1 MNPTRVL
8 KNLSLAGSTVVEH
21 LGDDPAVLALQLSR
35 RLPGRSVRPVAAAAA
50 AAPGVFLPAM
60 ADLVRGRKDGVE
72 ERLARAAG
80 EGLPQ
85 RGAIRLADVAV
96 AAGLPE
102 LAEKILAYAPA
113 RTNGW
118 AAARARLCWYRGD
131 MTGAIA
137 ALDRG
142 TGTRAERH
150 LRSRLASELS
160 VFDGWTPTLAK
171 IQGFDSEPNTVLHVL
186 TNSLPTTGSGYAQR
200 SQSLLHA
207 QYKLGWKVHA
217 VTRLGYPVQV
227 GHLLAPDV
235 EELDGVVYHRLLPAR
250 LPNGMAARLQ
260 LQAEAVLRL
269 ALEVKPAVL
278 HTTTHFVNGL
288 VTKAVAEALD
298 IPWVYEVRGQ
308 LADTWASGRGEDARR
323 SERYQKFVAREAETM
338 RAAGVVA
345 TLGLA
350 MQSGVVAAGVPHEDI
365 FLLPNAVG
373 EDYLVDPLEP
383 AAARKHLGLPVRGRF
398 IGTVSSLVDYEG
410 LDDLLRAFA
419 LLAPRVPDAL
429 CLIVGDGAAA
439 PGLKRL
445 ASELGIWEQ
454 TVFTGRVPRQNAH
467 LYHQALD
474 VFVVPRKDLP
484 VTRAVTPLKPVE
496 ALASARPVVFSD
508 LPALHEVVRAGV
520 DGRAAPPEDPAS
532 LARILQEV
540 LEDDAARALMGNAG
554 RQHAVATRTWSS
566 LAETTVK
573 RYMELGSRV

>member
-1 MNPTRVL
+1 MNPTRIL
-8 KNLSLAGSTVVEH
+8 KNLSLAASTVVEH
-21 LGDDPAVLALQLSR
+21 LGDDPTVLALQLSR
-35 RLPGRSVRPVAAAAA
+35 RLPARSVRPVAAAAA

-60 ADLVRGRKDGVE
+60 ADLIRGRKDDVE
-72 ERLARAAG
+72 ARLVEVAAT
-80 EGLPQ
+80 GLSP
-85 RGAIRLADVAV
+85 RSAVRLADVAL

-102 LAEKILAYAPA
+102 LAEKILAQAPA

-118 AAARARLCWYRGD
+118 AAAQARLCWYQGD
-131 MTGAIA
+131 MSGALS
-137 ALDRG
+137 ALDQG
-142 TGTRAERH
+142 TGTRSERR

-160 VFDGWTPTLAK
+160 VFDGWAPVLPRV
-171 IQGFDSEPNTVLHVL
+171 QGFSSEPKTVLHLL
-186 TNSLPTTGSGYAQR
+186 TNSLPATGSGYAQR

-207 QYKLGWKVHA
+207 QHQRGWKVHA

-227 GHLLAPDV
+227 GHLWAPDV
-235 EELDGVVYHRLLPAR
+235 EELDGVTYHRLLPGR

-288 VTKAVAEALD
+288 VTQAVAEALD

-308 LADTWASGRGEDARR
+308 LADTWASARGEEARG
-323 SERYQKFVAREAETM
+323 SERYLKFIAREAKTM
-338 RAAGVVA
+338 RAAGAVA
-345 TLGLA
+345 TLGQA
-350 MQSGVVAAGVPHEDI
+350 MQSGVVAAGVPQEDI

-373 EDYLVDPLEP
+373 ENYLAEPLEP
-383 AAARKHLGLPVRGRF
+383 AAAREHLGLPVGGQF
-398 IGTVSSLVDYEG
+398 IGTVSSLVEYEG

-419 LLAPRVPDAL
+419 VLAPQVPNAM

-445 ASELGIWEQ
+445 ASGLGIAERV
-454 TVFTGRVPRQNAH
+454 VFTGRVPREKAH
-467 LYHQALD
+467 LYHQAMD

>member
-1 MNPTRVL
+1 MN
-8 KNLSLAGSTVVEH
+8 NLSLAASTVVEH
-21 LGDDPAVLALQLSR
+21 LGDDPAMLALQLSR
-35 RLPGRSVRPVAAAAA
+35 RLPARSVRPVAAAAA
-50 AAPGVFLPAM
+50 AAPGVFLPALV
-60 ADLVRGRKDGVE
+60 DLIRGRKNDLEARLTGAAAAVPSH
-72 ERLARAAG
+72 RLAV
-80 EGLPQ
+80 
-85 RGAIRLADVAV
+85 RLADVAV

-102 LAEKILAYAPA
+102 LAEKILAETPMRVKGRPA
-113 RTNGW
+113 VE
-118 AAARARLCWYRGD
+118 ARLCWYQGD
-131 MTGAIA
+131 MSGALSV
-137 ALDRG
+137 LDQG
-142 TGTRAERH
+142 TGTRSERR

-160 VFDGWTPTLAK
+160 VFDGWAPTLAK
-171 IQGFDSEPNTVLHVL
+171 VQGFSSEPKSVLHLL
-186 TNSLPTTGSGYAQR
+186 TNSLPATGSGYAQR

-207 QYKLGWKVHA
+207 QHKRGWKVHA

-227 GHLLAPDV
+227 GSVWAPALEV
-235 EELDGVVYHRLLPAR
+235 LDGVTYHRLLPSR

-260 LQAEAVLRL
+260 LQTEAVLRL

-288 VTKAVAEALD
+288 VAQTVAEALN

-308 LADTWASGRGEDARR
+308 LADTWASARGEEARR
-323 SERYQKFVAREAETM
+323 SERYRKFIAREAETM
-338 RAAGVVA
+338 RAAGAVA
-345 TLGLA
+345 TLGQA
-350 MQSGVVAAGVPHEDI
+350 MQSGVVAAGVPQEDI

-373 EDYLVDPLEP
+373 EDYLAEPLEQ
-383 AAARKHLGLPVRGRF
+383 AAARERLGLPVGGQF
-398 IGTVSSLVDYEG
+398 IGTVSSLVEYEG

-419 LLAPRVPDAL
+419 VLAPQVPNAT

-445 ASELGIWEQ
+445 ASGLGIAERV
-454 TVFTGRVPRQNAH
+454 VFTGRVPREKAH
-467 LYHQALD
+467 LYHQAMD

-520 DGRAAPPEDPAS
+520 DGRAAPPENPAS

-554 RQHAVATRTWSS
+554 RQHTVATRTWSL
-566 LAETTVK
+566 LAETTIK
-573 RYMELGSRV
+573 RYMELGSSL

>member
-1 MNPTRVL
+1 MSPTRIL

-35 RLPGRSVRPVAAAAA
+35 RLPDRAVQPVAAVAAA
-50 AAPGVFLPAM
+50 GPGVFLPAL
-60 ADLVRGRKDGVE
+60 ADLVRGRKDEVE
-72 ERLARAAG
+72 RRVANAVG
-80 EGLPQ
+80 KGLLP
-85 RGAIRLADVAV
+85 RTAVRLADVAV

-102 LAEKILAYAPA
+102 LAGRILAQSPA
-113 RTNGW
+113 RTHGW
-118 AAARARLCWYRGD
+118 AAAQARLRWYRGD

-137 ALDRG
+137 ALDRE

-160 VFDGWTPTLAK
+160 VFDGWAPTLAK
-171 IQGFDSEPNTVLHVL
+171 IPGFDSEPNTVLHVL
-186 TNSLPTTGSGYAQR
+186 TNSLPATGSGYAQR

-288 VTKAVAEALD
+288 VTQAVAEALD

-308 LADTWASGRGEDARR
+308 LADTWASGRGKDARR
-323 SERYQKFVAREAETM
+323 SERYQKFVAREAATM
-338 RAAGVVA
+338 SAAGAVA
-345 TLGLA
+345 TLGLS
-350 MQSGVVAAGVPHEDI
+350 MQGGVVAAGVPQQDI

-373 EDYLVDPLEP
+373 EDYLADPLDP
-383 AAARKHLGLPVRGRF
+383 AAARKHLGLPVRGQF
-398 IGTVSSLVDYEG
+398 IGTVSSLVEYEG

-419 LLAPRVPDAL
+419 LLAPRVPDAT

-439 PGLKRL
+439 PALKRL
-445 ASELGIWEQ
+445 ASELGIGER
-454 TVFTGRVPRQNAH
+454 TVFTGRVPRQKAH
-467 LYHQALD
+467 FYHQALD
-474 VFVVPRKDLP
+474 VFVVPRKDLT
-484 VTRAVTPLKPVE
+484 VTRDVTPLKPVE
-496 ALASARPVVFSD
+496 ALASSRPVIFSD
-508 LPALHEVVRAGV
+508 LPALHEVVE
-520 DGRAAPPEDPAS
+520 DGAEGIAVQGGAP
-532 LARILQEV
+532 EV
-540 LEDDAARALMGNAG
+540 LAEAIVCLVSDPTKARSLGASGRVRVLSSHTWAAIAKK
-554 RQHAVATRTWSS
+554 TDSIY
-566 LAETTVK
+566 K
-573 RYMELGSRV
+573 RIGAR